1 MIQDVTTDLV
11 VGKVVDRALPAL
23 KAPPSAKPLNKK
35 VEVATAAGRDMIV
48 EGTSSIITNSFSN
61 GATPQQKQQAVNMAK
76 DTWNIIKNAMNYVF
90 NLIFHFRPF

>member
-1 MIQDVTTDLV
+1 
-11 VGKVVDRALPAL
+11 
-23 KAPPSAKPLNKK
+23 
-35 VEVATAAGRDMIV
+35 MIV